1 MQTPSLIRIMLSL
14 LVCSLFTVS
23 GFAQAKKEEIKELLT
38 KAEKGDAA
46 SQLDLGMKYA
56 RGEGVNRD
64 YQEALKW
71 CLKSA
76 EQGNPVAQFNVGS
89 MYDKSRPV
97 LVIHISKKDNA
108 EAIKWYRKAAEQGHI
123 AAQRDLGRILA
134 DPSSPYANA
143 VDAYAWL
150 SIASSNGEEIAK
162 SKLTW
167 LELRIMSPA
176 SILEGQ
182 RRTKELQK
190 EIEAKIASKKAAK

>member
-1 MQTPSLIRIMLSL
+1 MQIPSLMKVMFSL
-14 LVCSLFTVS
+14 LVCCLFAVS
-23 GFAQAKKEEIKELLT
+23 GFAQAKNTGIKELLT
-38 KAEKGDAA
+38 NAEKGDAA
-46 SQLDLGMKYA
+46 SQLDLGMRYA
-56 RGEGVNRD
+56 NGEGVNRD

-76 EQGNPVAQFNVGS
+76 EQGNPIAQFNVGS

-97 LVIHISKKDNA
+97 LVIHISKKDNS
-108 EAIKWYRKAAEQGHI
+108 EAIKWYRKAAAQGHI

-134 DPSSPYANA
+134 DPSSPHANA

-182 RRTKELQK
+182 MRTKELQK
-190 EIEAKIASKKAAK
+190 EIEAKIAVKQAGK

>member
-1 MQTPSLIRIMLSL
+1 MAFNGLK
-14 LVCSLFTVS
+14 
-23 GFAQAKKEEIKELLT
+23 A

-56 RGEGVNRD
+56 KGEGVNRD
-64 YQEALKW
+64 YQEALNW

-76 EQGNPVAQFNVGS
+76 EQGNPLAQFNVGS
-89 MYDKSRPV
+89 MYDRSRPV
-97 LVIHISKKDNA
+97 LVIHTSKKDNA
-108 EAIKWYRKAAEQGHI
+108 EAIKWYLKAAVQGHT

-134 DPSSPYANA
+134 DPNSPHANA

-167 LELRIMSPA
+167 LEDRLMSPA

-182 RRTKELQK
+182 KRTKELQK
-190 EIEAKIASKKAAK
+190 EIEAKIAAKKAGK